1 MTAPRIPRVTVTPDV
16 RAGQETMHTLS
27 IGNLTRDEVVAL
39 RQFLIAARAYPILGT
54 IPVTLE
60 QQGY

>member
-1 MTAPRIPRVTVTPDV
+1 MTAPRIPRVTVTLDV

-39 RQFLIAARAYPILGT
+39 RRMLAAARPYPIINV
-54 IPVTLE
+54 IPSTLE
-60 QQGY
+60 RLGY